1 MILSAIRTEVRTR
14 CGLNSADA
22 NFTDAILLTL
32 INAALRQ
39 ISTVEDWPWMQVSTT
54 AVTVA
59 GTETITLA
67 ANCRK
72 VNQMQ
77 YEYRDLRY
85 VQFRDRHLYYG
96 LTGYPALFSE
106 FAGSYYI
113 WPKPDAVYTIDYTYY
128 RLTEPTLA
136 ADGDSPLI
144 PDWAIDL
151 LISKV
156 CSLVAR
162 RNRDKDLESVFY
174 AEHRQ
179 ILQDIRDDVMRVT
192 QGKTPKRVGYGRSF

>member
-1 MILSAIRTEVRTR
+1 MILSAIQSEVRTR
-14 CGLNSADA
+14 CGLNANDA
-22 NFTDAILLTL
+22 NFTDAILLVL

-59 GTETITLA
+59 NTETISLA
-67 ANCRK
+67 SNCRK

-113 WPKPDAVYTIDYTYY
+113 WPTPDAVYTINYTYY
-128 RLTEPTLA
+128 RTTETALSA
-136 ADGDSPLI
+136 AGDSPLI

-151 LISKV
+151 LIAKV
-156 CSLVAR
+156 CALVAR

-174 AEHRQ
+174 AEYRNA
-179 ILQDIRDDVMRVT
+179 LSDIRDDVMRVT